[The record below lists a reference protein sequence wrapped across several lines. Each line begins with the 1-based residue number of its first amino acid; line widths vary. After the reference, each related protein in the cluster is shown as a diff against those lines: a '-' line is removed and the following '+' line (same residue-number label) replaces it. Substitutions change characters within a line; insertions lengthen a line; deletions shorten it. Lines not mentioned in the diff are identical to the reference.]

1 APELRAVLVRTVVF
15 VSCASALW
23 ALLPLLASR
32 ELGMGALGY
41 GVLLGGLGAG
51 AIVGA
56 FVMQKARRAL
66 STDAL
71 VGCGTLLF
79 AAATAAVAYFQ
90 AFAPLCAAMVFG
102 GVAWMTTMSCFNIG
116 VQTVVPEWVRARAL
130 AVYLLSFF
138 GTMAA
143 GSAVWGLVAE
153 RAGVPLALLCAAC
166 GLVFGLA
173 AALLFP
179 LRASERLDLNP
190 SLHWSEPNFVSEIQP
205 EQGPVLV
212 TVEYLIDPERADEFA
227 DAMRDF
233 ERILRR
239 DGATRWG
246 LFADPARPGRY
257 LETFLV
263 ESWAEHLR
271 QHARVT
277 NEDRA
282 VNERARSFHLGDAPP
297 VVTHLIAE
305 DTSRRGRRRA
315 LEALSQLVS
324 RR

>member
-1 APELRAVLVRTVVF
+1 VV
-15 VSCASALW
+15 
-23 ALLPLLASR
+23 
-32 ELGMGALGY
+32 
-41 GVLLGGLGAG
+41 
-51 AIVGA
+51 
-56 FVMQKARRAL
+56 
-66 STDAL
+66 
-71 VGCGTLLF
+71 
-79 AAATAAVAYFQ
+79 
-90 AFAPLCAAMVFG
+90 
-102 GVAWMTTMSCFNIG
+102 
-116 VQTVVPEWVRARAL
+116 
-130 AVYLLSFF
+130 
-138 GTMAA
+138 
-143 GSAVWGLVAE
+143 
-153 RAGVPLALLCAAC
+153 
-166 GLVFGLA
+166 GLA

-179 LRASERLDLNP
+179 LRAGEVLDLNP

-227 DAMRDF
+227 EAMRDF

-246 LFADPARPGRY
+246 LFADPAHPGRY

-282 VNERARSFHLGDAPP
+282 VNERVRSFHLGDAPP

-324 RR
+324 RK